1 MALIESSSHNQ
12 ITVNGIVDFKI
23 IAKLLQI
30 KHSQMS
36 YLIFRLF
43 KIWNVRNKILYN
55 WLKRLAHI
63 IIFILSFTEVHL
75 LLQRT
80 NLVKPRQD
88 DYKAREPHQ
97 LSRLIPSTINVS
109 NEAEEAS
116 VIHLLKTPQL
126 RMRKS
131 CNKAKKVL
139 RKWSLPF
146 KWFKSDKILEINHDH
161 KIMFYRNYRMQA
173 SLPSYF
179 SMRVAG
185 DQMKMFHHYNTETCH
200 CMW

>member
-1 MALIESSSHNQ
+1 MIKTPRPHHHFHLIIYWSASP
-12 ITVNGIVDFKI
+12 
-23 IAKLLQI
+23 A
-30 KHSQMS
+30 
-36 YLIFRLF
+36 
-43 KIWNVRNKILYN
+43 
-55 WLKRLAHI
+55 
-63 IIFILSFTEVHL
+63 
-75 LLQRT
+75 QRT

-126 RMRKS
+126 RIRKI

-146 KWFKSDKILEINHDH
+146 KWFKSDKIPEIYHDH
-161 KIMFYRNYRMQA
+161 KIMIYRNYRMQA